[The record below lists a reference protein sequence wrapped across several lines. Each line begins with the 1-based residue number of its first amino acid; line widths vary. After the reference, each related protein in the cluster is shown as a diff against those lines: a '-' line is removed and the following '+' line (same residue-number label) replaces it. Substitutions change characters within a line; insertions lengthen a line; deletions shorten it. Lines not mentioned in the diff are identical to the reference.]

1 MNHLWAPWRMSYV
14 SGTQRPAGCVFCA
27 LAGEQPGLESGLLAR
42 AELNFVVLNA
52 FPYNTGH
59 LMVVPCRHEG
69 DFTALP
75 AATGREMLALSQL
88 AVQAL
93 QETFHAE
100 GANVGMNIGKPAG
113 AGIQDHLHL
122 HVVPRWGGDAN
133 FMTTT
138 AQTRIVP
145 QSLEDTWGQL
155 APVLQRLVAERL
167 HGLLDGGG

>member
-1 MNHLWAPWRMSYV
+1 MQ
-14 SGTQRPAGCVFCA
+14 SGV
-27 LAGEQPGLESGLLAR
+27 LVR
-42 AELNFVVLNA
+42 AEHNFVVLNA

-59 LMVVPCRHEG
+59 LMVVPISHES

-75 AATGREMLALSQL
+75 VATGHEMMALAQL

-93 QETFHAE
+93 RETYHAE
-100 GANVGMNIGKPAG
+100 GANVGLNIGKPAG

-122 HVVPRWGGDAN
+122 HVVPRWSGDAN

-155 APVLQRLVAERL
+155 APVLQSLVGARWGELAGER
-167 HGLLDGGG
+167 D